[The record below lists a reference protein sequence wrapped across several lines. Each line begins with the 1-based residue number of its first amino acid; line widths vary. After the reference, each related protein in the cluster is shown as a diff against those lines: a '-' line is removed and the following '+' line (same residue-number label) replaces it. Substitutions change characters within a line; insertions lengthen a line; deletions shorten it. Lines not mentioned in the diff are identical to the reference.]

1 MKNTIKIAIILIGL
15 SLPVFIIGYIFLK
28 EILPLGK
35 VETSLPLGGVKLS
48 VIGLVS
54 ALIFTASLNL
64 SIYLF
69 SDKII
74 LRWNHARKVKE
85 VQGEKSTKD
94 RGKLET
100 EGVLTLHAILCDLTK
115 KANLPKPKL
124 HVIASPMPNIF
135 SIGRNQKN
143 ASIVVTNG
151 LLKLLDREE
160 LESMVAHEL
169 FHVKNK
175 DTLIGTIIAVLTG
188 ILTGLATLALWCS
201 VFLGFGQED
210 EPAPKLIRFFTMSL
224 FAPPSA
230 LLIQLSIPKSR
241 EYAADKYS
249 ASLGMKPHNLAHALE
264 KIENQLKLKEW
275 KINPSHSHL
284 FIINPLRFHNT
295 DNIFNS
301 WFNTHPSTKDRV
313 KNLNT
318 MGELVG

>member
-1 MKNTIKIAIILIGL
+1 MKNTIKTALILIGL
-15 SLPVFIIGYIFLK
+15 SFPFFIVGYISLK
-28 EILPLGK
+28 EILPLGR
-35 VETSLPLGGVKLS
+35 VEASLPIGGVKLD

-54 ALIFTASLNL
+54 ALIFTAFLNIG
-64 SIYLF
+64 IYLF

-74 LRWNHARKVKE
+74 LRWNHAREVKE
-85 VQGEKSTKD
+85 VQSGICTVFSLEKE
-94 RGKLET
+94 R
-100 EGVLTLHAILCDLTK
+100 VLTLHAILRNLTK
-115 KANLPKPKL
+115 KANLPRPKL

-135 SIGRNQKN
+135 STGRNKKN
-143 ASIVVTNG
+143 ASIVVTNA
-151 LLKLLDREE
+151 LLKLLDQEE
-160 LESMVAHEL
+160 LESVVGHEL

-175 DTLIGTIIAVLTG
+175 DTLISTIIAVLTG

-201 VFLGFGQED
+201 IFLGFGQED

-230 LLIQLSIPKSR
+230 LLIQLFIPKSR

-249 ASLGMKPHNLAHALE
+249 ASLCMKPHNLARALE

-284 FIINPLRFHNT
+284 FIINPLRFQNNE
-295 DNIFNS
+295 NIFNS

>member
-1 MKNTIKIAIILIGL
+1 MKNTIKTSILLISL
-15 SLPVFIIGYIFLK
+15 SLPVFIVGYISLK
-28 EILPLGK
+28 EILPLGR
-35 VETSLPLGGVKLS
+35 VKLS
-48 VIGLVS
+48 VIGLAI
-54 ALIFTASLNL
+54 ALIFTASLNIG
-64 SIYLF
+64 IYLF

-74 LRWNHARKVKE
+74 LRWNHAREVKE
-85 VQGEKSTKD
+85 VQGENSTKD
-94 RGKLET
+94 RRKKSGISAISSLET
-100 EGVLTLHAILCDLTK
+100 EGVLTLHAILRDLTK
-115 KANLPKPKL
+115 EANLPRPKL
-124 HVIASPMPNIF
+124 HVIASPMLNIF

-160 LESMVAHEL
+160 LECVVGHEL

-188 ILTGLATLALWCS
+188 ILTGMATLALWCS

-230 LLIQLSIPKSR
+230 LLIQLFIPKSR

-249 ASLGMKPHNLAHALE
+249 ASVGMKPHKLAHALE
-264 KIENQLKLKEW
+264 KIENQLKLNEW

-284 FIINPLRFHNT
+284 FIINPLIFHNN

-313 KNLNT
+313 KHLNT
-318 MGELVG
+318 LGG